1 MRRMIYWAVVSLA
14 VNATATAQLEVIDLG
29 HLGEGSSFQTW
40 AIGIAQNGEA
50 VAGGTRA
57 YSQSGYIERPF
68 HWTPSGGMREV
79 VLPGFP
85 AATSWIFPQR
95 LSADGSTI
103 AGIVSPANNN
113 APFQLFAWRT
123 DGTVAYRAN
132 LGSVNVYGV
141 SANGGAIVGSTNLG
155 GERGFVWYPGSDT
168 LILIDGGAIGT
179 VRRVM
184 AISPDGQIW
193 VGDLQVPA
201 GYVVPCMGNFA
212 SSQITPLYQASSGPI
227 PEGGLRAVSD
237 GGYLCGYGPV
247 GSGSLP
253 YRGLLQSPDGSIE
266 TIDPCP
272 SSVMTD
278 VWSLSNDGARIGGVG
293 INPWA
298 SPSGNALVWSKDW
311 GSLDLDSCLQSLGA
325 AGIGGWVMSGVAYLS
340 VDGNF
345 AACTGDRYGQTRAC
359 LIRGIDALGPC
370 KCIQNPSLP
379 ECCPED
385 LYRDNVVNGA
395 DLGILLASW
404 NQWASAADLTR
415 DGVVDG
421 ADLGML
427 LNAWGA
433 CPN

>member
-1 MRRMIYWAVVSLA
+1 MRRLIYLA
-14 VNATATAQLEVIDLG
+14 VLSLTVHATATAQLEVIDLG

-40 AIGIAQNGEA
+40 AIGVAQNGEA

-57 YSQSGYIERPF
+57 YSQSGSIERPF
-68 HWTPSGGMREV
+68 HWTPSGGMREI

-85 AATSWIFPQR
+85 AVTNWIIPQR
-95 LSADGSTI
+95 LSADGSTV
-103 AGIVSPANNN
+103 AGVVGPFNYN

-123 DGTVAYRAN
+123 DGTVSYRY
-132 LGSVNVYGV
+132 LGPDATPRGVNADGTM
-141 SANGGAIVGSTNLG
+141 IVGSTG
-155 GERGFVWYPGSDT
+155 DRGFAWYPATDT
-168 LILIDGGAIGT
+168 LVLIDGGNAGT
-179 VRRVM
+179 VRGLYAV
-184 AISPDGQIW
+184 SPNGQTWI
-193 VGDLQVPA
+193 GDLQVPA
-201 GYVVPCMGNFA
+201 GYSVPCMGDFLTG
-212 SSQITPLYQASSGPI
+212 QITPLYESSSGPI
-227 PEGGLRAVSD
+227 FEGGLRAVSD
-237 GGYLCGYGPV
+237 GGFVCGYGQM
-247 GSGSLP
+247 GSGSWTQ
-253 YRGLLQSPDGSIE
+253 RGLRRSPDGSIE
-266 TIDPCP
+266 FIEPCLG
-272 SSVMTD
+272 SVTTD
-278 VWSLSNDGARIGGVG
+278 APTLSNDGTRVGGLG
-293 INPWA
+293 FNPW
-298 SPSGNALVWSKDW
+298 SGSGKSLIWSADW
-311 GSLDLDSCLQSLGA
+311 GSIALDSCLQSLGA
-325 AGIGGWVMSGVAYLS
+325 SGAEGWVMNGTAYLS
-340 VDGNF
+340 IDGNF

-385 LYRDNVVNGA
+385 LYRDHVVNGA